1 MDNAGFQNV
10 SVANQQS
17 QSQEFSQN
25 PKRSKRFF
33 FFILFLLIVGGL
45 FFFGRSKISGIMHKL
60 SSSPTPTVTPSST
73 PEPTQVEDTP
83 TPEETTTPQETD
95 TPTPKPTQNPVDSA
109 TGLDR
114 STLTV
119 EIQNGSGTVG
129 VASKASDILKN
140 LGYHVTAIGNAD
152 NFDYD
157 NTTIMVRDTK
167 SDFLSLLQKDLSGSY
182 TVGSTSAALSAS
194 SSADALVIVGKE

>member
-1 MDNAGFQNV
+1 MDNAGFQN
-10 SVANQQS
+10 SSATGQQDS
-17 QSQEFSQN
+17 SQEFSQN

-33 FFILFLLIVGGL
+33 FLILFILIVGII
-45 FFFGRSKISGIMHKL
+45 FFFGKSKISGVVHKL
-60 SSSPTPTVTPSST
+60 SSSPTPTSSPSST
-73 PEPTQVEDTP
+73 PEPTQVEETP
-83 TPEETTTPQETD
+83 TPEETTAPKETD
-95 TPTPKPTQNPVDSA
+95 TPTPKPTQNPVDPA

-129 VASKASDILKN
+129 VASKASDILKTF
-140 LGYHVTAIGNAD
+140 GYHVTAIGNAD
-152 NFDYD
+152 NFNYD

-167 SDFLSLLQKDLSGSY
+167 KDFLSLLQKDLSSSY
-182 TVGSTSAALSAS
+182 TIGSTSATFSAS